1 VQYVGMLYGEE
12 HVRRYQET
20 NGAEGYEW
28 RNGTPILLL
37 TTTGRRSGQARTS
50 PLIFQPY
57 GADYLVVASKGG
69 ADQAPA
75 WYLNLQSNPT
85 VRVQIK
91 DDTFAARARIASP
104 EEKPDMW
111 RAMTR
116 IWPDYDNYQKRTKRE
131 IPVVV
136 LERAS

>member
-1 VQYVGMLYGEE
+1 MLYGEE

-69 ADQAPA
+69 ADQPPA

-91 DDTFAARARIASP
+91 DDTFTARARTASP

-111 RAMTR
+111 RVMTR

>member
-1 VQYVGMLYGEE
+1 MLYGEE
-12 HVRRYQET
+12 HVQRYQET
-20 NGAEGYEW
+20 NGVEGYEW
-28 RNGTPILLL
+28 SNGTQILLL

-91 DDTFAARARIASP
+91 DDTFAARARTASP

-111 RAMTR
+111 RVMTR
-116 IWPDYDNYQKRTKRE
+116 VWPDYDNYQKRTKRE

>member
-1 VQYVGMLYGEE
+1 MLYGEE

-69 ADQAPA
+69 ADQPPGLVSQPSVESDGAGSD
-75 WYLNLQSNPT
+75 QGGHVHRS
-85 VRVQIK
+85 
-91 DDTFAARARIASP
+91 RADCLSG
-104 EEKPDMW
+104 
-111 RAMTR
+111 
-116 IWPDYDNYQKRTKRE
+116 RE
-131 IPVVV
+131 
-136 LERAS
+136 A

>member
-1 VQYVGMLYGEE
+1 MLYGEE
-12 HVRRYQET
+12 HVQRYQET

-28 RNGTPILLL
+28 NNGTQILLL

-91 DDTFAARARIASP
+91 DDTFAARARTASP

-111 RAMTR
+111 RVMTR
-116 IWPDYDNYQKRTKRE
+116 VWPDYDNYQKRTKRE

>member
-1 VQYVGMLYGEE
+1 MLYGEE

-69 ADQAPA
+69 ADQPPA

-91 DDTFAARARIASP
+91 DDTFRSRADCLSG
-104 EEKPDMW
+104 
-111 RAMTR
+111 
-116 IWPDYDNYQKRTKRE
+116 RE
-131 IPVVV
+131 
-136 LERAS
+136 A

>member
-1 VQYVGMLYGEE
+1 MLYGEE
-12 HVRRYQET
+12 HVQRYQET

-28 RNGTPILLL
+28 NNGTQILLL

-75 WYLNLQSNPT
+75 WYLNLLSNPT

-91 DDTFAARARIASP
+91 DDTFAARARTASP

-111 RAMTR
+111 RVMTR
-116 IWPDYDNYQKRTKRE
+116 VWPDYDNYQKRTKRE

>member
-1 VQYVGMLYGEE
+1 MLYGEE

-28 RNGTPILLL
+28 RNGTQILLL

-91 DDTFAARARIASP
+91 DDTFAARARTASP
-104 EEKPDMW
+104 EETPDMW
-111 RAMTR
+111 RVMTR
-116 IWPDYDNYQKRTKRE
+116 VWPDYDNYQKRTKRE

>member
-1 VQYVGMLYGEE
+1 MLYGEE

-69 ADQAPA
+69 ADQPPA

-91 DDTFAARARIASP
+91 EDTFAARARTASP

-111 RAMTR
+111 RVMTR
-116 IWPDYDNYQKRTKRE
+116 AWPDYDNYQKRTKRE

-136 LERAS
+136 LERAF

>member
-1 VQYVGMLYGEE
+1 MLYGEE
-12 HVRRYQET
+12 HVQRYQET

-28 RNGTPILLL
+28 SNGTQILLL
-37 TTTGRRSGQARTS
+37 TTTGRRSGHARTS

-75 WYLNLQSNPT
+75 WSLNLQSNPT

-91 DDTFAARARIASP
+91 DDTFAARARTASP

-111 RAMTR
+111 RVMTR
-116 IWPDYDNYQKRTKRE
+116 VWPDYDNYQKRTKRE

>member
-1 VQYVGMLYGEE
+1 MLYGEE

-69 ADQAPA
+69 ADQPPA

-91 DDTFAARARIASP
+91 DDTFTARARTACSG
-104 EEKPDMW
+104 
-111 RAMTR
+111 
-116 IWPDYDNYQKRTKRE
+116 RE
-131 IPVVV
+131 
-136 LERAS
+136 A